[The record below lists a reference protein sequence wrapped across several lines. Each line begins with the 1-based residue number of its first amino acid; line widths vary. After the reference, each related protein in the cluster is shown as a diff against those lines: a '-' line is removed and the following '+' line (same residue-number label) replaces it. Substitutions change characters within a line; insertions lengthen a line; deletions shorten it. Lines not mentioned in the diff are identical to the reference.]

1 MIVLKCVC
9 AMRDADREKL
19 REKITEE
26 VGQEVAILPGGVELA
41 TAQKL
46 LFLCDRKACAKCCY
60 PQCKHTQDLEHAR
73 NFAPDRG
80 FGAGRNCAG
89 RRRTEKETYDE
100 RDTSVVRTRGN
111 K

>member
-1 MIVLKCVC
+1 MILLKCMY

-19 REKITEE
+19 REKIAAE

-46 LFLCDRKACAKCCY
+46 LFLCDRKACAKCSY

-73 NFAPDRG
+73 NFAPASFSKQTDGVWVEQEWNTKCREDVE
-80 FGAGRNCAG
+80 
-89 RRRTEKETYDE
+89 EK
-100 RDTSVVRTRGN
+100 
-111 K
+111 